1 MKFRNIIL
9 ILSVVL
15 LINCFAAC
23 NFGGV
28 QETTTPTTEKPTEPS
43 VKENDLYVYQIENG
57 QAVIQKY
64 KGTDRFYVEIPT
76 EIDGYKV
83 VKILSGAFKSDYATF
98 YSNSERN
105 SSPNYVDSVVIP
117 AEIKEIEDGAF
128 DKETVFATDAET
140 KPKDW
145 KDEALSGDA
154 DESSSG
160 NIYFDSDINKTK
172 HIKGV
177 TYVFQ
182 NKYQSYY
189 VVRSNKNQREVN
201 IPDEI
206 DGIPVTDIGSKC
218 FFENDKIEKITVSK
232 NASYIREEAFY
243 NCINLKEI
251 IFDSPNLSVISS
263 KAFVG
268 CISLDNIVLPENLS
282 KIYSYAFMNCGTIE
296 TMVWPA
302 NLNFVEKNAFTNT
315 VVNNIIYNGSKEQL
329 AYINLSQ
336 CEGLENANVTC
347 LGEQKNIVLEDISE
361 IHTIETGSIVT
372 IKVVYISSMNRNTQ
386 HITVNKDN
394 NDALL
399 IYMNDTISV
408 ELIDKMNQ
416 LSTGTYI
423 EITGTFS
430 MFCGMPELTK
440 IQSVNIIDEYYEL
453 PLIRVSIEELNAN
466 PSKYFGKYIEF
477 EATVLSYSHPS
488 LFFEETGLNGI
499 TMYNVNLSEGLRIR
513 VRGTIN
519 KYNTIYQ
526 IVSDTDR
533 IFILP

>member
-15 LINCFAAC
+15 LINCLAAC

-28 QETTTPTTEKPTEPS
+28 QETTTPTTSTTEKPTEPS

-83 VKILSGAFKSDYATF
+83 VKILSRAFKSDYATF

-182 NKYQSYY
+182 NRYQSYY

-232 NASYIREEAFY
+232 NASYIREAAFY

-251 IFDSPNLSVISS
+251 IFDSPNLSIISS

-268 CISLDNIVLPENLS
+268 CISLDNVVLPENLS

-329 AYINLSQ
+329 AYIDLSQ

-361 IHTIETGSIVT
+361 IHTIEIGSIVT
-372 IKVVYISSMNRNTQ
+372 IKVVYLSSMNRNIQ
-386 HITVNKDN
+386 HMLK
-394 NDALL
+394 
-399 IYMNDTISV
+399 
-408 ELIDKMNQ
+408 
-416 LSTGTYI
+416 
-423 EITGTFS
+423 
-430 MFCGMPELTK
+430 
-440 IQSVNIIDEYYEL
+440 
-453 PLIRVSIEELNAN
+453 
-466 PSKYFGKYIEF
+466 
-477 EATVLSYSHPS
+477 
-488 LFFEETGLNGI
+488 
-499 TMYNVNLSEGLRIR
+499 RIA
-513 VRGTIN
+513 
-519 KYNTIYQ
+519 
-526 IVSDTDR
+526 
-533 IFILP
+533 